1 MKCLML
7 SVENEKVPFSRR
19 YQNNLLS
26 SDCCP
31 VLYIAVLCCVLKTQT
46 PAKTQDHA
54 LACSWLTPT
63 NEEFSSKPV
72 KSIGAWELLG
82 GQGT

>member
-1 MKCLML
+1 MTSTIMKCLML
-7 SVENEKVPFSRR
+7 SVENEKVCFHFPGDTKTIF
-19 YQNNLLS
+19 
-26 SDCCP
+26 CP
-31 VLYIAVLCCVLKTQT
+31 QIAVLCCILKTQM
-46 PAKTQDHA
+46 PVKTQDHA

-63 NEEFSSKPV
+63 NEEFSSKPI